1 MLNWIKNFFK
11 KKPKPPCAKCKGT
24 GEILRPAMRVGNM
37 TEYDVLRC
45 ECMPKKK
52 KQKTRWVT
60 PPSLCLNFL

>member
-52 KQKTRWVT
+52 K
-60 PPSLCLNFL
+60 